1 MFYLLRLA
9 ANIYITHYVIDR
21 LYPEQYR
28 NVLFFFT
35 CKMIYLYSFLQFHA
49 KKYLEEHEQVKQLVD
64 TTFELFT
71 KKPAEIECI
80 VFNNITLKM
89 SKNELLK
96 WVTTE
101 NEYRIPF
108 DFVIYSFKPDEK
120 KNNFNRC
127 MCYDLKIKDLEHA
140 LNNRENC
147 DFTFLSVYVVLQL
160 EKGITK
166 NYVLKLKTDTENYY
180 MVGNKINSL
189 FVCHYLYQNYGVD
202 YDCEHIVYSMNIVDH
217 NVTVVSLTEKDCLVF
232 SKEKYTTETVIY
244 DAYENDGESLDED
257 VDETVDEDVDDEM
270 PELEEIDQM
279 NDFHKEIEELKMEM
293 NEMIKNEISEPFVE
307 PLVEVVTEPLVEVV
321 VESVVEPV
329 VESVVEP
336 VVEPVVESIYV
347 SDSSESYEIVEETS
361 EKE

>member
-9 ANIYITHYVIDR
+9 ANIYITHYVVDK

-96 WVTTE
+96 WTTSE
-101 NEYRIPF
+101 NDYRIPF

-120 KNNFNRC
+120 KNKFDRC
-127 MCYDLKIKDLEHA
+127 MCYDLTTKNLEDTM
-140 LNNRENC
+140 NNREKC
-147 DFTFLSVYVVLQL
+147 DFTFLSVYVVL
-160 EKGITK
+160 EVRGESPK
-166 NYVLKLKTDTENYY
+166 NYVLKLKTETENYY

-189 FVCHYLYQNYGVD
+189 FVCHYLYENYGVD
-202 YDCEHIVYSMNIVDH
+202 YDCENIVYSMNVVDH
-217 NVTVVSLTEKDCLVF
+217 NVSVVSLTEKDCLVF
-232 SKEKYTTETVIY
+232 SKEKYTIETVVH
-244 DAYENDGESLDED
+244 ES
-257 VDETVDEDVDDEM
+257 DETSGDEDVDDDVDDDM
-270 PELEEIDQM
+270 PELEEID
-279 NDFHKEIEELKMEM
+279 DIVHFRKEIEELKMELK
-293 NEMIKNEISEPFVE
+293 EMIEHEVSEPIPEIILEVLAEITEE
-307 PLVEVVTEPLVEVV
+307 PLVEPVVTEPVT
-321 VESVVEPV
+321 EPV
-329 VESVVEP
+329 VSEPLLEP
-336 VVEPVVESIYV
+336 VIEPT
-347 SDSSESYEIVEETS
+347 SESNEYEIVEETP

>member
-9 ANIYITHYVIDR
+9 ANIYMAHYVVDT

-49 KKYLEEHEQVKQLVD
+49 KKYLEKHEQVKQLVE

-96 WVTTE
+96 WTTSE

-120 KNNFNRC
+120 KNKFDRC
-127 MCYDLKIKDLEHA
+127 IFYDLNTKNLEDA
-140 LNNRENC
+140 MNNREKC
-147 DFTFLSVYVVLQL
+147 DFTFLSVYVVLEVRGESQ
-160 EKGITK
+160 K
-166 NYVLKLKTDTENYY
+166 NYVLKLKTETENYY

-189 FVCHYLYQNYGVD
+189 FVCHYLYENYGVD
-202 YDCEHIVYSMNIVDH
+202 YDYEKIVYSMNVVDH
-217 NVTVVSLTEKDCLVF
+217 NVSVVSLTEKDCLVF
-232 SKEKYTTETVIY
+232 SKEKYTIETVVCHA
-244 DAYENDGESLDED
+244 DESES
-257 VDETVDEDVDDEM
+257 EDVDDDM
-270 PELEEIDQM
+270 PELEEIDDIIQ
-279 NDFHKEIEELKMEM
+279 FRKEIEELKMELK
-293 NEMIKNEISEPFVE
+293 EMIEHEVVE
-307 PLVEVVTEPLVEVV
+307 PVVTEPLVTEPLVT
-321 VESVVEPV
+321 EPLLEPV
-329 VESVVEP
+329 IEP
-336 VVEPVVESIYV
+336 I
-347 SDSSESYEIVEETS
+347 SESNEYEIVEETP